1 MAQSHYWI
9 FIFFNIKNTEGDS
22 LLINVATAASF
33 LSFHTS
39 GLINSNEGSAKPR
52 YVTHSHSWLFNFSDR
67 SNKDGENTVRAVAR
81 NSS

>member
-1 MAQSHYWI
+1 MAQSHNWI

-22 LLINVATAASF
+22 LLINVVTAASF

-52 YVTHSHSWLFNFSDR
+52 YVTHSHSWLLNFSGR
-67 SNKDGENTVRAVAR
+67 SNKVDKNTVRAVAR